1 LTGSWADIM
10 TWARASTRAEPPMS
24 FFINLM
30 PAAVLMSRPREGLG
44 SGVRGGA

>member
-30 PAAVLMSRPREGLG
+30 PAALFLSTPWVGLG
-44 SGVRGGA
+44 CGVWGGA